1 MKQLKVLL
9 LALITTS
16 LVSCGSTGNV
26 VKTTSKSY
34 TPTEVNSIEIFTS
47 TTPEK
52 PYFEIGTVSVKRL
65 ESRMVPIKRSAEKIM
80 VDMKTKASS
89 IGGHAIINYK
99 ESGEMNMTGTVIR
112 YKE

>member
-1 MKQLKVLL
+1 MEQQGN
-9 LALITTS
+9 ATRTT
-16 LVSCGSTGNV
+16 NEN
-26 VKTTSKSY
+26 Y
-34 TPTEVNSIEIFTS
+34 APTDTNTVEIFTA
-47 TTPEK
+47 TKPNK

-65 ESRMVPIKRSAEKIM
+65 QSRMLPINRPSEKIM
-80 VDMKTKASS
+80 ADMKTKASS